1 MSEETSEEETLQKER
16 QKKERQKEQQKEQLA
31 RLAELA
37 RLRVGEEDSTD
48 FALIAA
54 WFEKIK
60 KTDTEGITPM
70 TNPREE
76 NARLREDRV
85 DDGDVRDAL
94 LANAPET
101 QHGFFVVPKVVE

>member
-1 MSEETSEEETLQKER
+1 MSDKTSEAETR
-16 QKKERQKEQQKEQLA
+16 QKEQLA
-31 RLAELA
+31 RLARLA
-37 RLRVGEEDSTD
+37 RLRVVEGDKAD
-48 FALIAA
+48 FAAIAA

-60 KTDTEGITPM
+60 QIDTEGIEPMTNPM

-76 NARLREDRV
+76 NARLREDKV
-85 DDGDVRDAL
+85 DDGDKRDEL

>member
-1 MSEETSEEETLQKER
+1 MSEEEVR
-16 QKKERQKEQQKEQLA
+16 PKEQQKEQLA
-31 RLAELA
+31 RLAVLA
-37 RLRVGEEDSTD
+37 RLRVGEGDSAD

-60 KTDTEGITPM
+60 KIDTEGVPPM

-85 DDGDVRDAL
+85 DDGDVRDEL

>member
-1 MSEETSEEETLQKER
+1 MSEDEIS
-16 QKKERQKEQQKEQLA
+16 QKEQLA
-31 RLAELA
+31 RLARLA
-37 RLRVGEEDSTD
+37 RLRVGTGDSAD
-48 FALIAA
+48 FAAMAA

-60 KTDTEGITPM
+60 TIDTQGIEPM

-101 QHGFFVVPKVVE
+101 QHGFFVVPKVIE

>member
-1 MSEETSEEETLQKER
+1 MSEEKSEEETSPQETSQKA
-16 QKKERQKEQQKEQLA
+16 QLA
-31 RLAELA
+31 RLARLA
-37 RLRVGEEDSTD
+37 RLHVAEGYSAD
-48 FALIAA
+48 FAAIAE
-54 WFEKIK
+54 WFEKVK
-60 KTDTEGITPM
+60 KIDTEGVEPM

-85 DDGDVRDAL
+85 ADGNVRDAL

>member
-1 MSEETSEEETLQKER
+1 MSAEKTAKATAKAT
-16 QKKERQKEQQKEQLA
+16 QQQEQLA
-31 RLAELA
+31 RLAVLA
-37 RLRVGEEDSTD
+37 RLRVGTGDSAD
-48 FALIAA
+48 FAAMA
-54 WFEKIK
+54 RWFDKIK
-60 KTDTEGITPM
+60 TIDTQGIEPM